1 MSVRFDCSL
10 RSPVGF
16 WVFFMVWF
24 FVIVVVMA
32 GVPFT
37 YGFAVPLFRGE
48 TVFITSTAFSKLFIA
63 RD

>member
-1 MSVRFDCSL
+1 M
-10 RSPVGF
+10 GF

-48 TVFITSTAFSKLFIA
+48 TIFTTSTALSKHFIA